1 MPSKFGAIKRA
12 YAYKDIDSFKRN
24 INMYVLSED
33 SNGKLV
39 VATDTLKQNLK
50 NWLNRYKM
58 MHDTIDIMDGKI
70 VNFAIEF
77 SVVKD
82 RRYDSQ
88 SILLEAK
95 DRIAEHLSQPGSF
108 GESLSISEI
117 YSLLNKTVP
126 GIIDTKR
133 IKIIR
138 KTGSNYS
145 SSTFDFDTAL
155 TPDGSSMIVPKNV
168 CMELKYGVEDIR
180 GVVI

>member
-1 MPSKFGAIKRA
+1 
-12 YAYKDIDSFKRN
+12 
-24 INMYVLSED
+24 
-33 SNGKLV
+33 
-39 VATDTLKQNLK
+39 
-50 NWLNRYKM
+50 M

-95 DRIAEHLSQPGSF
+95 DKIAEHLSQPGSF